1 MIRVALP
8 EPLRVLARI
17 KGEVR
22 VATAGPAT
30 QRSVLDAIEDR
41 YPMLK
46 GTIRDAKTRQRRAF
60 LRFYACEQD
69 LSFESPDAPL
79 PDPVARGEEPFQV
92 VGAIAGG

>member
-22 VATAGPAT
+22 VTTAGPAT
-30 QRSVLDAIEDR
+30 QRSVLDAVETR

-46 GTIRDAKTRQRRAF
+46 GTIRDRDSQHRRAVSPI
-60 LRFYACEQD
+60 LR
-69 LSFESPDAPL
+69 L
-79 PDPVARGEEPFQV
+79 
-92 VGAIAGG
+92 

>member
-17 KGEVR
+17 NGDVR
-22 VATAGPAT
+22 VTTTGPAT
-30 QRSVLDAIEDR
+30 QRSVLDAVETC

-46 GTIRDAKTRQRRAF
+46 GTIRDRDTQHRRAY

-79 PDPVARGEEPFQV
+79 PEAVVRGEEPFQI